1 MSNFTEFDIK
11 LNEEREGHVVPLLRF
26 VMDNDAQKEE
36 LRNTIW
42 NAWFHDS
49 KKVKDIANSLGMSE
63 TALRKELKVCR
74 EAYDKWISDYGLALY
89 GEEAHRLE
97 DHIRDLSNDIME
109 INRILEDESEE
120 LMPRDRREYM
130 KLRGQFRAE
139 LAKMKGVTP
148 AEKISIEVSSA
159 EVTRKKMNELFPDD

>member
-1 MSNFTEFDIK
+1 
-11 LNEEREGHVVPLLRF
+11 
-26 VMDNDAQKEE
+26 
-36 LRNTIW
+36 
-42 NAWFHDS
+42 
-49 KKVKDIANSLGMSE
+49 
-63 TALRKELKVCR
+63 
-74 EAYDKWISDYGLALY
+74 
-89 GEEAHRLE
+89 
-97 DHIRDLSNDIME
+97 ME